1 MGQTYSF
8 LPSLITSHNPSNAS
22 APVHSKPSQQL
33 NCPQE
38 DLTEGSNS
46 EQGSLRM
53 GWAGEFMFIAVCYA
67 RSFVQGKVWPH
78 YEAQELTQ
86 KAAL

>member
-22 APVHSKPSQQL
+22 APLHSKPNQQL
-33 NCPQE
+33 NCP
-38 DLTEGSNS
+38 TEGSNS
-46 EQGSLRM
+46 EQGSPWM
-53 GWAGEFMFIAVCYA
+53 GWAGEFMYVCYA
-67 RSFVQGKVWPH
+67 RSFVQGEVWPH
-78 YEAQELTQ
+78 CEAQETNQ